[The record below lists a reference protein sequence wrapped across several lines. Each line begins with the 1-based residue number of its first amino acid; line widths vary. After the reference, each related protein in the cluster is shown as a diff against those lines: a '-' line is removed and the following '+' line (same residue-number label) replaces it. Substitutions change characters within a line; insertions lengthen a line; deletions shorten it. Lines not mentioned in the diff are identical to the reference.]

1 MTADIQDQGVTEAAE
16 RAEHQGDELQKGID
30 HVGERIAESKTALKA
45 VEEDKSI
52 PTGAADVDDEDDDD
66 DGDSG
71 GFDDPEADEDE
82 DDDE

>member
-1 MTADIQDQGVTEAAE
+1 MTADTQDQGVTEAAE
-16 RAEHQGDELQKGID
+16 RAERQGDELQKGID

-52 PTGAADVDDEDDDD
+52 PTGAADVDDDP
-66 DGDSG
+66 DSG

-82 DDDE
+82 DDEDE